1 MPAFGRSSRRSPASK
16 QPLRIFLSPT
26 AVLLIQQ
33 AADSQSPLSNGNI
46 DAKREENMEQLRN
59 EVTPERF
66 AELQQLVQRQV
77 AGQIE
82 DTKATAHARLNR
94 GGGAGRKGRG
104 RGRR

>member
-1 MPAFGRSSRRSPASK
+1 
-16 QPLRIFLSPT
+16 
-26 AVLLIQQ
+26 
-33 AADSQSPLSNGNI
+33 
-46 DAKREENMEQLRN
+46 MEQLRN

-66 AELQQLVQRQV
+66 AELQQLMERQV

-82 DTKATAHARLNR
+82 DTKATAYARMNR